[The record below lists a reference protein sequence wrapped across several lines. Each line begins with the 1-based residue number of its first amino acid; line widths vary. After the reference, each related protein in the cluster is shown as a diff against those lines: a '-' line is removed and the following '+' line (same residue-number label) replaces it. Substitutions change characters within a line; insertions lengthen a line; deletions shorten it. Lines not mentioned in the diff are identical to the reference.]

1 MFGMAYSQ
9 QMSKDDESYTQR
21 LSREIDAANEVY
33 KPGDPES
40 EGRLHHAFRVQARN
54 VASYHD
60 VSRFEPS
67 LANDIASRA
76 MLALPKFRGR
86 SRLSSWFYR
95 IAQNEMKR
103 ALRGLIQ
110 KRKRDVSI
118 DLDPEEDHAA
128 LLELEAK
135 PTNQEAKIEFER
147 LQQSLPPE
155 QAEVLALQ
163 LEGNT
168 LGEIAEKI
176 ETPLGTVRSRNRLAK
191 AKARHST
198 KKKKRR

>member
-1 MFGMAYSQ
+1 
-9 QMSKDDESYTQR
+9 MSKDETSYTQR
-21 LSREIDAANEVY
+21 LSRDIDAAYEAFKAGEPDN
-33 KPGDPES
+33 
-40 EGRLHHAFRVQARN
+40 EGRIHRAFTAQARN

-60 VSRFEPS
+60 VARFEAS
-67 LANDIASRA
+67 FANDIASRA
-76 MLALPKFRGR
+76 MLALAKFRGR

-95 IAQNEMKR
+95 IAQNELNR
-103 ALRGLIQ
+103 ALRGLIL

-135 PTNQEAKIEFER
+135 PTNQEAIIELER
-147 LQQSLPPE
+147 LRQSLPPE
-155 QAEVLALQ
+155 QAEVLGLQ
-163 LEGNT
+163 LEGHT
-168 LGEIAEKI
+168 LEEIAEKT

-191 AKARHST
+191 ARARHRT

>member
-1 MFGMAYSQ
+1 MANG
-9 QMSKDDESYTQR
+9 KESYTQR
-21 LSREIDAANEVY
+21 LSREIDAAYEAY
-33 KPGDPES
+33 KAAEPES
-40 EGRLHHAFRVQARN
+40 EDRPHRAFTAQARN
-54 VASYHD
+54 VAAFHD
-60 VSRFEPS
+60 LARFEVS

-86 SRLSSWFYR
+86 SRLSSWFYC
-95 IAQNEMKR
+95 IAQNELNR
-103 ALRGLIQ
+103 ALRALIE

-135 PTNQEAKIEFER
+135 PTDQEARIELDR

-168 LGEIAEKI
+168 LEEIAKKT

-191 AKARHST
+191 AKARRRT

>member
-1 MFGMAYSQ
+1 
-9 QMSKDDESYTQR
+9 MSKDDESYTQR
-21 LSREIDAANEVY
+21 LSREIDAANEALMH
-33 KPGDPES
+33 GDPES
-40 EGRLHHAFRVQARN
+40 EDRLHRAFSAQARN
-54 VASYHD
+54 VAAYHD
-60 VSRFEPS
+60 LARFEMS
-67 LANDIASRA
+67 LADDIASRA

-95 IAQNEMKR
+95 IAQNELNR

-110 KRKRDVSI
+110 KRKRDISI

-135 PTNQEAKIEFER
+135 PTDQEAKIEFER

-155 QAEVLALQ
+155 RAEVLALQ

-168 LGEIAEKI
+168 LEEIAKKI
-176 ETPLGTVRSRNRLAK
+176 ETPLGTVRSRDRLAK
-191 AKARHST
+191 AKARRRT
-198 KKKKRR
+198 KKRKRR